1 MKKILIVLLAMV
13 VLGLFITQAYA
24 EDLELLSWNWGQPY
38 KGNNVVVVNG
48 EVKNI
53 SDHPIKWI
61 RVVVTFY
68 TKDGTY
74 ITHHASLGMAFN
86 PIMPTQVSP
95 FKVLVGWNPWMYT
108 AKIEF
113 QDSDPS
119 SATATC
125 RISCKSKNNIKKMD

>member
-1 MKKILIVLLAMV
+1 MKKLMLVLLAMV

-74 ITHHASLGMAFN
+74 ITHSAPLGMAFK
-86 PIMPTQVSP
+86 PIMPNQTCPFEDIVS
-95 FKVLVGWNPWMYT
+95 WNPLMHT

-113 QDSDPS
+113 TD
-119 SATATC
+119 ANNHAK
-125 RISCKSKNNIKKMD
+125 ISCKGKSNIKKIE